1 MKEVETT
8 PAEQRLADEL
18 RPVIDGLGYQ
28 LVELRA
34 KRLKDGYAVHV
45 VLHRGEGITVDDC
58 ADVHTTILPRIQIIE
73 DEQDINLEVSSPGID
88 RVLKSPH
95 EFSVFVGKGARV
107 LQVSD
112 GQWIGGII
120 SEYSGDSVTLSRAGT
135 GHTIAISEIQKA
147 KLDDTQE
154 VE

>member
-1 MKEVETT
+1 MKAVEKT

-18 RPVIDGLGYQ
+18 RPVIEGLGYL

-45 VLHRGEGITVDDC
+45 VLHRAEGIGVDDC
-58 ADVHTTILPRIQIIE
+58 AEVHTTILPRIQIIE

-88 RVLKSPH
+88 RVLKSPE
-95 EFSVFVGKGARV
+95 EFSVFIGKGARV
-107 LQVSD
+107 LQASD

-120 SEYSGDSVTLSRAGT
+120 SEYTGESVTLIRAGT
-135 GHTIAISEIQKA
+135 RHTIEISAIQKA

>member
-8 PAEQRLADEL
+8 PAERRLTEEL
-18 RPVIDGLGYQ
+18 RPVIEGLGYQ
-28 LVELRA
+28 LVEIRA

-45 VLHRGEGITVDDC
+45 VLHRADGITVDDC
-58 ADVHTTILPRIQIIE
+58 AEVHTTILPRIQIIE

-88 RVLKSPH
+88 RVLKSTQ
-95 EFSVFVGKGARV
+95 EFAVFMGKGARV
-107 LQVSD
+107 LQAAD
-112 GQWIGGII
+112 GQWVGGVIT
-120 SEYSGDSVTLSRAGT
+120 GFTDGTVTLSKAGT
-135 GHTIAISEIQKA
+135 DRHIDVRTIQKA